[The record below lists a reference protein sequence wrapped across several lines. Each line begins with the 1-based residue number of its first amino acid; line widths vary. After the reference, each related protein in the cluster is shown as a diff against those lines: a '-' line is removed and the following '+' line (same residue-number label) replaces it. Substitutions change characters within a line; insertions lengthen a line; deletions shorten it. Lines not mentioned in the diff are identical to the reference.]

1 MKRDI
6 DQLMA
11 ERQLDAIVIEGPDG
25 LTSANAAW
33 RYMVNGAELTGLVIK
48 RRNSPEQLIYHAM
61 ERLQAEET
69 GLELVPFS
77 RWDYPAIVKRFP
89 DRLDA
94 TVELRRQMFND
105 LGVHGRV
112 GVYGTMQANELL
124 ALAGALQQALP
135 EVQLVGEFDRD
146 VINEARKTKDEAELE
161 RMADVGRRTCAVV
174 QTVVDFIR
182 AQRAANGQVV
192 DAQGKPVTI
201 GMIHALIRQ
210 ALDRENLE
218 APMGTI
224 FAQGRDAG
232 IPHAT
237 GELDAPLLLG
247 EAIVFDIYPR
257 DRASGYYHDM
267 TRTFAIGYAAPGLQE
282 LYDDVKESF
291 DQVVAA
297 LKPGVSTHGLQQRAC
312 QVLRER
318 DHQTPEDT
326 WPLEEGYIHSLGH
339 GIGLDVHEPL
349 AMSTFVDQGD
359 TVEPGTVFTIE
370 PGLYYPSR
378 NMGVRI
384 EDTICC
390 APDGTIRSLTP
401 FPYDL
406 VIPIGQ

>member
-1 MKRDI
+1 
-6 DQLMA
+6 
-11 ERQLDAIVIEGPDG
+11 
-25 LTSANAAW
+25 
-33 RYMVNGAELTGLVIK
+33 
-48 RRNSPEQLIYHAM
+48 
-61 ERLQAEET
+61 
-69 GLELVPFS
+69 
-77 RWDYPAIVKRFP
+77 
-89 DRLDA
+89 
-94 TVELRRQMFND
+94 
-105 LGVHGRV
+105 
-112 GVYGTMQANELL
+112 
-124 ALAGALQQALP
+124 
-135 EVQLVGEFDRD
+135 
-146 VINEARKTKDEAELE
+146 
-161 RMADVGRRTCAVV
+161 
-174 QTVVDFIR
+174 
-182 AQRAANGQVV
+182 
-192 DAQGKPVTI
+192 
-201 GMIHALIRQ
+201 
-210 ALDRENLE
+210 
-218 APMGTI
+218 MGTI

-267 TRTFAIGYAAPGLQE
+267 TRTFAIGYEAPGLQE